1 MSFSISI
8 KKKIYANSNKK
19 IYANSNNTQK
29 KLLTYNLRFI
39 DSARHMN
46 ESLSALVDNLSG
58 LNKCKCEKPSF
69 DNIKA
74 TYEQIKSEYMVYTR
88 CEGSLWQEE

>member
-1 MSFSISI
+1 MVKRLCLSIPI
-8 KKKIYANSNKK
+8 KKKTYVNSKNAK
-19 IYANSNNTQK
+19 K

-58 LNKCKCEKPSF
+58 LSKCKCEKPSF
-69 DNIKA
+69 QNIKT
-74 TYEQIKSEYMVYTR
+74 TYEEINNEYIVNTR
-88 CEGSLWQEE
+88 RKACL